1 MKNNMIKLLIL
12 GMIWLFGVMGAT
24 ETFAT
29 GNGDQP
35 PRIIRRKPVVTSS
48 SSSSGVPQIIR
59 RKTTKVIVNG
69 INSYKDTN
77 IVVVKPTR
85 RVHTFSNSGST
96 VKKMAEFN
104 GASYAINGA
113 YFWRQGTWDFYPA
126 GTIWSGGKSTFN
138 YNLCNDV
145 NLCGIFNLDTLQ
157 IQKTMSSGSLDG
169 NYRSSGPLLMW
180 EGKVNEEI
188 LQNKS
193 HRQRE
198 AYRTALVYAS
208 NAPMLV
214 FTKTGYTL
222 PEFTLQLKTL
232 FPAGNAINL
241 DGGSSTSFYWPTDS
255 FNSNKL
261 LPEFFLMW

>member
-1 MKNNMIKLLIL
+1 M
-12 GMIWLFGVMGAT
+12 GVT

-29 GNGDQP
+29 GNVDQP

-85 RVHTFSNSGST
+85 RVHVFNQSGST
-96 VKKMAEFN
+96 VKKLAEYN
-104 GASYAINGA
+104 SAAYAINGA
-113 YFWRQGTWDFYPA
+113 YFWRQGTGAFYPA
-126 GTIWSGGKSTFN
+126 GTLGSWGKSSFN
-138 YNLCNDV
+138 YNLCDDV
-145 NLCGIFNLDTLQ
+145 NLCGIFNLDTLE
-157 IQKTMSSGSLDG
+157 IQKNMSSGSLNG
-169 NYRSSGPLLMW
+169 NYRSSGPVLMRS
-180 EGKVNEEI
+180 GVVNEEI
-188 LQNKS
+188 ALNKS
-193 HRQRE
+193 HRQRK

-208 NAPMLV
+208 QAPMFV
-214 FTKTGYTL
+214 FSKTGYTL

-241 DGGSSTSFYWPTDS
+241 DGGSSTSFYGPTDS
-255 FNSNKL
+255 FNSSKL